1 MILLDT
7 HVWVWWAVDGPKLS
21 KAAKRVLAK
30 TEQKAI
36 ADITLWEVAMLCAKG
51 RLRLDRPVGE
61 WLDQAVEETA
71 VEIVPISA
79 AVATRSTALGAVF
92 HGDPADQLIA
102 ATALV
107 QGLALVT
114 ADERLRQFLGIE
126 TVW

>member
-7 HVWVWWAVDGPKLS
+7 HAWVWWAVDGPKLS

-36 ADITLWEVAMLCAKG
+36 ADISLWEVAMLCAKG
-51 RLRLDRPVGE
+51 RLRLDRPVSE
-61 WLDQAVEETA
+61 WLEQAIDETA
-71 VEIVPISA
+71 VEVLMISA
-79 AVATRSTALGAVF
+79 AIATRSTALGAVF

-102 ATALV
+102 ATAMVHGLV
-107 QGLALVT
+107 LLT
-114 ADERLRQFLGIE
+114 ADARLRQFSGIE